1 MLTALP
7 QMPSSIPQAQETL
20 LHQRKQSFDSNGDKC
35 WQSPCLRRTTLQK
48 RNSISIRPFKKYTTC
63 TGKDTHIVTVETA
76 KCSQTECTWVA
87 STVIS
92 SQNLL
97 LPQTAVWLLMVQNGL
112 LCVQIFNERHHL
124 GWTLLLLT
132 SFNQYYIYY
141 PSILLHIRW
150 DILRNALVQWVYT
163 NWFLTSLLVVIWQWT
178 LGRGRAA
185 SKGSKK
191 IAGNRE
197 VVMLTKVIIA
207 EEKCNDWIPDRVC
220 V

>member
-1 MLTALP
+1 MLTESLSKENNFTEEK
-7 QMPSSIPQAQETL
+7 QHFDQTLYWSIQHTQ
-20 LHQRKQSFDSNGDKC
+20 G
-35 WQSPCLRRTTLQK
+35 RTH
-48 RNSISIRPFKKYTTC
+48 
-63 TGKDTHIVTVETA
+63 THCHCRTA
-76 KCSQTECTWVA
+76 KFSQTECTWVA

-97 LPQTAVWLLMVQNGL
+97 LPQTPVWLLTVQNGL
-112 LCVQIFNERHHL
+112 LCVRIFNERHNL
-124 GWTLLLLT
+124 GWTRLLLT

-141 PSILLHIRW
+141 PSILSHIRW

-207 EEKCNDWIPDRVC
+207 EERCNDWIPDRVC